1 MIAGSDRKVGAQMDL
16 ESNPQRAAELCCAA
30 QTRLRT
36 RVAHLTEE
44 QVRAP
49 SRLPG
54 WSVGHVLTHL
64 ARNADAHARRLSG
77 ALRGEDLPKYANGPE
92 QRGNEIEAGAGRAA
106 AEIIADVENSQSQLE
121 EVFMLNAAAG
131 WPHGDFLG
139 GGHYGVSGCPAH
151 RLREVE
157 MHHVDL
163 DWATPLPIGRMNMS
177 SGIFLFCWPR
187 SQKGSDPP
195 VTADESW
202 PGWPA
207 GDHWIRPRR
216 WPRGERR
223 GPKQ

>member
-163 DWATPLPIGRMNMS
+163 GLGYSPADWPEEYVDWDLPVLLATAPERLS
-177 SGIFLFCWPR
+177 S
-187 SQKGSDPP
+187 S
-195 VTADESW
+195 E
-202 PGWPA
+202 
-207 GDHWIRPRR
+207 
-216 WPRGERR
+216 ERR
-223 GPKQ
+223 HVMAWLAGRGSLPPATTLSPW